1 MDYLKAKLEPK
12 GASEVH
18 EYMML
23 PFAAFVMNDG
33 YIPVEHCKK
42 KKAIFIKEGEPSI
55 VFGSNGS
62 MNDHAQARYR
72 VFLKVY
78 LKHGAPFMRKL
89 RSQIKVKKSAD
100 AA

>member
-33 YIPVEHCKK
+33 YIPIDGKK
-42 KKAIFIKEGEPSI
+42 RKATFYKEGKPVI
-55 VFGSNGS
+55 AFGPNGG
-62 MNDHAQARYR
+62 MNDHAQARYKL
-72 VFLKVY
+72 FLKQY
-78 LKHGAPFMRKL
+78 LKHGAPFISKL
-89 RSQIKVKKSAD
+89 RSQIKVKK
-100 AA
+100 AAEAA